1 MLPVDHQTGGQ
12 GLSGNSITRLGAASG
27 RGLAVAGAF
36 AFSCGVILLYWLS
49 MLPPPLWIVASF
61 IGAFCIALRTRQFP
75 LRRMALLSMALIMGL
90 AWASWHADRRLT
102 EGLPADME
110 GQRLSV
116 SGYVCDIPSPGS
128 FNSLRFSFC
137 VTRWHERTHSSNQT
151 VKLPQLLRLAWYGK
165 SERRLPS
172 HRLRLELVLKRP
184 HGTLNDAGFRY
195 EDWLFRKGYRATG
208 TVRNA
213 VADHTVDC
221 GLKCRYHEAHG
232 WIAGWVERRF
242 ASAEHRSLISSL
254 LVGDRGH
261 LTPSHWQVLQATG
274 TIHLVAISGLHL
286 GLIALGAGFLV
297 RRFLL
302 VLPLTWIG
310 EVAQRRCL
318 FSAVMTCCLV
328 YALMAGFTVPTQRA
342 LLMVA
347 VGGWSLLFA
356 RQLPAWQAWV
366 WALAA
371 VLLLDPFAPLDQ
383 GFWLSFGAVAVLI
396 WVFAAG
402 FRPPGWLRTL
412 LLAQGALF
420 AGLWPLLQVYGQ
432 DQPLIGGLAN
442 LLAIPWVSLVVM
454 PGLIAGA
461 LAVAIL
467 PAGSEAVV
475 QLCDVLMGTLW
486 AVLAR
491 LAEFSSPVIEVG
503 QWEVIGLA
511 GLVLLLVKVPTPGG
525 GACAGLLF
533 MVWLAMGQS
542 PTSQRPNT
550 HLFEPEVTVWDVGQ
564 GLAVLVRHQGRVFLY
579 DTGPGVP
586 GVFSAVEST
595 LLPNLK
601 ALGVHRIDTL
611 VISHADS
618 DHSGGLATLAGS
630 IEIGKLVTGEVLA
643 VREKLGQESDLV
655 VQSCA
660 VAEEELGGLRIHYW
674 QAGGSRTGND
684 ASCVVRIEHPPSR
697 TEWLLPGDIS
707 AATEAHYLSHLRG
720 HGALAADVSR
730 LVVAPH
736 HGSKTSSSPQWVTAL
751 TPEVVIYSAGYR
763 HRYRHPHSSVTARYR
778 DLGVSAFST
787 ACSGMLVAAVEDNHL
802 TIKEKRLDAPFWI
815 GAPGQARDEC
825 AIP

>member
-1 MLPVDHQTGGQ
+1 MLPVDHQIGGQ
-12 GLSGNSITRLGAASG
+12 GLSENSITRPGSASG

-49 MLPPPLWIVASF
+49 MLPPSEWIVASF
-61 IGAFCIALRTRQFP
+61 ITAFCIAFRARQYP
-75 LRRMALLSMALIMGL
+75 LRRMAVLSMALIIGL
-90 AWASWHADRRLT
+90 AWASWHAAGRLA
-102 EGLPADME
+102 ERLPAGME

-137 VTRWHERTHSSNQT
+137 VTQWHQRPHSSSQT
-151 VKLPQLLRLAWYGK
+151 LELPQFLRLAWYGQA
-165 SERRLPS
+165 ERRLPS

-184 HGTLNDAGFRY
+184 HGALNDAGFRY

-208 TVRNA
+208 TVREA
-213 VADHTVDC
+213 VPDHAVVC
-221 GLKCRYHEAHG
+221 SLKCRYHEAHH
-232 WIAGWVERRF
+232 WIANWVERRF
-242 ASAEHRSLISSL
+242 ASADHRPLISSL

-261 LTPSHWQVLQATG
+261 LTPAHWQVLQATG

-297 RRFLL
+297 RRLL
-302 VLPLTWIG
+302 LALPLTWIG
-310 EVAQRRCL
+310 EVGQRRCL
-318 FSAVMTCCLV
+318 FFAVMICCLV

-342 LLMVA
+342 LLMVW

-402 FRPPGWLRTL
+402 LRPLGWFGTL

-420 AGLWPLLQVYGQ
+420 AGLWPLLQVFGQ
-432 DQPLIGGLAN
+432 GQPLIGGLAN

-454 PGLIAGA
+454 PGLIGGA
-461 LAVAIL
+461 VVVAIV
-467 PAGSEAVV
+467 PAAFEMVV
-475 QLCDVLMGTLW
+475 PFCDGLMGMLW
-486 AVLAR
+486 VVLTY
-491 LAEFSSPVIEVG
+491 LAELPSPVIEVG
-503 QWEVIGLA
+503 PGEVMGLA

-525 GACAGLLF
+525 GICAGLLF
-533 MVWLAMGQS
+533 MVWLAMLQS
-542 PTSQRPNT
+542 PASQRPNP
-550 HLFEPEVTVWDVGQ
+550 HLVEPELRVWDVGQ
-564 GLAVLVRHQGRVFLY
+564 GLAVLVRHQDKVLLY
-579 DTGPGVP
+579 DTGPAVP

-618 DHSGGLATLAGS
+618 DHSGGLATLASS
-630 IEIGKLVTGEVLA
+630 IQIGKLVTGEVLA
-643 VREKLGQESDLV
+643 VREKLGEASGLV
-655 VQSCA
+655 VQPCA
-660 VAEEELGGLRIHYW
+660 LADEALGGLHIYYW
-674 QAGGSRTGND
+674 QTGSSPTGND

-707 AATEAHYLSHLRG
+707 AATEALYLSYLRG
-720 HGALAADVSR
+720 RGALAADATR
-730 LVVAPH
+730 LVLAPH
-736 HGSKTSSSPQWVTAL
+736 HGSKTSSSPQWVSAL
-751 TPEVVIYSAGYR
+751 TPDVVIYSSGYR
-763 HRYRHPHSSVTARYR
+763 HRYGHPHSSVTARYR
-778 DLGVSAFST
+778 NRGVSAFST
-787 ACSGMLVAAVEDNHL
+787 ACSGMLVAVIEDNRL
-802 TIKEKRLDAPFWI
+802 TIKEKRLDTPFWI
-815 GAPGQARDEC
+815 GAKGQARDEC